1 MTTRGVEFELPDARA
16 TAAWGEALARA
27 LHAPAVVW
35 LCGDLGAGKTTLARG
50 VIQFF
55 DPTARVKSPTYP
67 LIETYELA
75 AFTLHHID
83 LYRVRDPAE
92 LEPLGLRE
100 FAADVLLIEW
110 PERGGEVTPAA
121 ALEIFLRHTD
131 DENRV
136 LSALPRSTRG
146 ERLFDQLQQYLQ
158 RTDYE

>member
-1 MTTRGVEFELPDARA
+1 MTAPSVEFELPGARA
-16 TAAWGEALARA
+16 TLAWGAALAHA
-27 LHAPAVVW
+27 LQAPAVIW
-35 LCGDLGAGKTTLARG
+35 LRGDLGAGKTTLARG
-50 VIQFF
+50 VIQKF

-75 AFTLHHID
+75 VFTLHHID

-110 PERGGEVTPAA
+110 PERGADATPAA
-121 ALEIFLRHTD
+121 DLEVSLRHTEE
-131 DENRV
+131 ENRV
-136 LSALPRSTRG
+136 LLASPRSSAG
-146 ERLFDQLQQYLQ
+146 GRLLGQLQQFLQ